1 MVWISLYFHFSV
13 VFFFKQKTAYEMR
26 ISDWSSDVCSSD
38 LGGLRLLAKDCML
51 PTTEVVH
58 LDQSLIDAANRL
70 RLFSL
75 PVLPVVDGDEIVG
88 LLTIEAVE
96 ARQRLSPEDLAET
109 AVRDHMSAEV
119 AFCRTDE
126 SMETVR
132 AIRSEEHTS

>member
-1 MVWISLYFHFSV
+1 M
-13 VFFFKQKTAYEMR
+13 
-26 ISDWSSDVCSSD
+26 
-38 LGGLRLLAKDCML
+38 LAKDCML

-58 LDQSLIDAANRL
+58 LDQSLIDTANRL

-88 LLTIEAVE
+88 LLTFEAVE

-132 AIRSEEHTS
+132 AIMREGAHHHLLVLDDRGRLCGLLSAAEGERSEEHTSELQSLMRI

>member
-1 MVWISLYFHFSV
+1 
-13 VFFFKQKTAYEMR
+13 MR

-38 LGGLRLLAKDCML
+38 L
-51 PTTEVVH
+51 

-88 LLTIEAVE
+88 LLTFEAVE

-126 SMETVR
+126 SMATVR
-132 AIRSEEHTS
+132 AMMREGAHHHLLVLEDRKSTRLNSRH

>member
-1 MVWISLYFHFSV
+1 M
-13 VFFFKQKTAYEMR
+13 
-26 ISDWSSDVCSSD
+26 
-38 LGGLRLLAKDCML
+38 LAKDCML

-88 LLTIEAVE
+88 LLTFEAVE

-119 AFCRTDE
+119 
-126 SMETVR
+126 
-132 AIRSEEHTS
+132 RSEEHTSELQSLMRISYAVFCLKKKKQ